1 MIVIVTAVWGTSVAL
16 AWLLGICMQP
26 MMKRWMFPKKDPKE
40 SKIYY
45 VPLGEVYHSDR
56 KCRTLDDS
64 RVVTE
69 RRICK
74 VCCPP
79 KLSGSGLKDAL
90 RRLA

>member
-1 MIVIVTAVWGTSVAL
+1 MTAIATAFWGTLVAL
-16 AWLLGICMQP
+16 AWLMGICMQP
-26 MMKRWMFPKKDPKE
+26 MMKKWMFPKVAPKE
-40 SKIYY
+40 PIYH
-45 VPLGEVYHSDR
+45 VPLGEIYHSDR
-56 KCRTLDDS
+56 NCQTLEKS
-64 RVVTE
+64 RIVTE

>member
-1 MIVIVTAVWGTSVAL
+1 MIVIVTAAWGTSVVL

-26 MMKRWMFPKKDPKE
+26 KMKKWLFPKEDPTIM
-40 SKIYY
+40 IYY